1 MMPLVCHLPDST
13 VLGWINHFP
22 PHLAYAVRREW
33 LRRRNRPLRDL
44 AHRIGVMDDGRE
56 REANEWLREL
66 VAQFPTKSLELG
78 ASDEATVA
86 YAKARAQEG
95 EQLRIHGADLNALE
109 VFCQEH
115 GMPLPSGDSEE
126 GIARRVGCSLWWRR
140 NLRRVKARQ
149 VETMAIS
156 LGLVHKRNNLYCSN
170 DAVNRRGEQQ
180 RRNRALLDAM
190 VAINELGQEFT
201 LAELADK
208 GMANPA
214 IRRAELMTRIAG
226 FEYIAVSLGMAG
238 EFITLTAPS
247 RFHPRRAKSGQR
259 NPKYDGST
267 PGTTRDYLAQVWS
280 RITAS
285 LARQGIKVFGFRVA
299 EPHHDGTP
307 HLHGLFFMD
316 PSQVRDFRLTV
327 ARYAVR
333 EDRAE
338 LGKDLSYA
346 LTKKAAK
353 EQARELKRNG
363 APQSVEKL
371 AERIGDEATFWSH
384 PPRWVWK
391 AIGPRVWFKAIDWN
405 KGSAAGYIAKYIAK
419 NIDGVRNDGTSIGQD
434 FEATADRN
442 SRADG
447 DDGAAQH
454 QGDDTDAMST
464 ARRVDAWAATWGI
477 RQFQQVGGPPV
488 GVWRELRRY
497 DYGDAEGVLMQAAAA
512 ADVGHW
518 ARFVEV
524 MGGLELS
531 RRDMPLQLAKD
542 SEPVVNRYGEA
553 GQKRLFG
560 VVEVDGGQLA
570 MTRVHEWKVLTGRE
584 AAAWTRVNN
593 STNLTIGPVATQAT
607 DEDRLRWLEEIAADD
622 LIRAVQPLDD
632 QFQPPAQ
639 LAEHQRRQRAA
650 LRRLTQ
656 ARQRA
661 QEAEFMQFCDH
672 WVNAQRERAE
682 AEREAV
688 TVRRRGRELHKQF
701 AGLQQGIGIALLA
714 KVREEQE
721 RASRPRPSSSGDRW
735 KAEDGSSLS
744 IKEQLAAA
752 MASSRQWMQR
762 VNPDPHGVLNLG
774 RA

>member
-1 MMPLVCHLPDST
+1 MIALFSHLPGT
-13 VLGWINHFP
+13 WEQGQFAKFP

-33 LRRRNRPLRDL
+33 LRRRNRPLR
-44 AHRIGVMDDGRE
+44 AAEHRVGVLDDGRE

-66 VAQFPTKSLELG
+66 VAQFPAKALELG
-78 ASDEATVA
+78 ASDEATVTF
-86 YAKARAQEG
+86 AKARAEEG
-95 EQLRIHGADLNALE
+95 EQLRINGADLEALAA
-109 VFCQEH
+109 FCHEH
-115 GMPLPSGDSEE
+115 GLPLPSGDSED
-126 GIARRVGCSLWWRR
+126 GIARRVACNLWWRR
-140 NLRRVKARQ
+140 CARRVKARQ
-149 VETMAIS
+149 AETLAIS
-156 LGLVHKRNNLYCSN
+156 LGLVHKRHGLYCSN
-170 DAVNRRGEQQ
+170 DAVNRRGEQK
-180 RRNRALLDAM
+180 RRNSALLDAM

-267 PGTTRDYLAQVWS
+267 PGTTRDYLAKVWS
-280 RITAS
+280 QITAS
-285 LARQGIKVFGFRVA
+285 LARQDIKIFGFRVA

-307 HLHGLFFMD
+307 HMHGLFFMNKGD
-316 PSQVRDFRLTV
+316 VKAFRHTI

-333 EDRAE
+333 EDRTE
-338 LGKDLSYA
+338 LGDDLGYA

-353 EQARELKRNG
+353 EQARELQSNG
-363 APQSVEKL
+363 APQSVAKL
-371 AERIGDEATFWSH
+371 AERIGDEATFWSK
-384 PPRWVWK
+384 PPRWIWK

-434 FEATADRN
+434 YEATADHH

-447 DDGAAQH
+447 DDGQH
-454 QGDDTDAMST
+454 QADDTDAMST

-570 MTRVHEWKVLTGRE
+570 MTRIHEWKVFPGRE

-661 QEAEFMQFCDH
+661 QEVEFMQFCDQ

-688 TVRRRGRELHKQF
+688 NVRRRGRELHKQF
-701 AGLQQGIGIALLA
+701 AGLQHGIGIAMLA

-721 RASRPRPSSSGDRW
+721 RASRPRPSASGDRW
-735 KAEDGSSLS
+735 KAEGGSSLS

-762 VNPDPHGVLNLG
+762 INPDPHGVLNLG